1 MASTDGS
8 TSDVAGGGET
18 AARRRARTAAEQ
30 REERVTTSD
39 DPQEIA
45 AQIERTREEL
55 AETFDAIA
63 DKVSPK
69 RVADRTKRKVAD
81 GVRDGAE
88 KSAATV
94 RAGAAQLKDAVVERK
109 DALQDKVSGSG
120 DSAEPA
126 TSGVGS
132 PDGVGGRTAPP
143 LHAVPAGPDY
153 PAGPRLGPP
162 AVAGA
167 AAALLVAV
175 LLLRRRRSRRG
186 RGRWSR

>member
-1 MASTDGS
+1 MASTDGTS
-8 TSDVAGGGET
+8 SDVADGGTT

-30 REERVTTSD
+30 REERGTTSE

-69 RVADRTKRKVAD
+69 RVADRTKKKVAD
-81 GVRDGAE
+81 SVKDGAE

-94 RAGAAQLKDAVVERK
+94 KAGAAQLLDAVVEK
-109 DALQDKVSGSG
+109 KEALQDKVAGTSEPAETVGGSG
-120 DSAEPA
+120 DA
-126 TSGVGS
+126 
-132 PDGVGGRTAPP
+132 GGLGAPP
-143 LHAVPAGPDY
+143 LHAVPAAPDY
-153 PAGPRLGPP
+153 PAGGLRLGPP

-175 LLLRRRRSRRG
+175 LLLRRRRSSRR
-186 RGRWSR
+186 RWPR